1 MILVHTFIS
10 IFFQDKEVP
19 GEPLT
24 PQDFENAEN
33 LGKQHVHSAK
43 TFIVRK
49 GVVIAKFCS
58 PKINE

>member
-1 MILVHTFIS
+1 MILVHAFIL

-33 LGKQHVHSAK
+33 LGKQHAHSAK
-43 TFIVRK
+43 TCIVTK
-49 GVVIAKFCS
+49 GAVISKFRS